1 LEEKDRIV
9 CKLKT
14 NLKCNEQELC
24 KVRIDLEECKTA
36 CKKLNEANGILNMDL
51 KSTKKSLCNT
61 KLCATRM
68 EGMFTQE
75 REHLSNELKI
85 SCKKINDLEIRY
97 DEAMCKLNDERCK
110 SKKFASKLIE
120 VNKVTAKNHL
130 EMKNRVQKL
139 QEEICA
145 KNKDLGCWKK
155 KVIELQ
161 QENECK
167 CTEISA
173 LKNKLNERECQ
184 LKKMGE
190 LSEKIEEIKTNVEVC
205 CCPKTSET
213 DSKEKCE
220 TNPCSPKNKC
230 QIILCCQKKKSE
242 PEFCCPKEK
251 SETDSCCP
259 KKKCKINICCP
270 KQTDSCCP
278 KKKCTTDMKSTCN
291 VSKNTKAINQKHNT
305 KSSGSND
312 DLYSTELHQ
321 LKCDLEELQQSIGY
335 IL

>member
-1 LEEKDRIV
+1 MEEKDRIV

-24 KVRIDLEECKTA
+24 KVRKDLEECKTA
-36 CKKLNEANGILNMDL
+36 YNKLNETNGILNMEL
-51 KSTKKSLCNT
+51 KSTNKSLCDT

-75 REHLSNELKI
+75 REHLSNEIKI

-145 KNKDLGCWKK
+145 KNNDLCSLKK
-155 KVIELQ
+155 KVTELQ

-167 CTEISA
+167 CTEISE
-173 LKNKLNERECQ
+173 LKNKISERECQ
-184 LKKMGE
+184 LKQMSLLTE
-190 LSEKIEEIKTNVEVC
+190 TIEQIKSTV
-205 CCPKTSET
+205 CCPK
-213 DSKEKCE
+213 KCE
-220 TNPCSPKNKC
+220 TSP
-230 QIILCCQKKKSE
+230 
-242 PEFCCPKEK
+242 
-251 SETDSCCP
+251 CCP
-259 KKKCKINICCP
+259 KKKCETTP
-270 KQTDSCCP
+270 CCP
-278 KKKCTTDMKSTCN
+278 KKKCEITPCCPK
-291 VSKNTKAINQKHNT
+291 K
-305 KSSGSND
+305 
-312 DLYSTELHQ
+312 
-321 LKCDLEELQQSIGY
+321 
-335 IL
+335 